1 MKKTLGK
8 KVVNSS
14 RQLMDYLVKLGAPIR
29 PIIYFVNTVDI
40 KVANAFFKLL
50 ICPTLLQSHHT

>member
-14 RQLMDYLVKLGAPIR
+14 HQLMDYLVKLGAPIR
-29 PIIYFVNTVDI
+29 PIMYFVNTVDI

-50 ICPTLLQSHHT
+50 ICPTLLQTHQT